1 MYLNVESVVR
11 SAMDPSSKESRHGI
25 KLLRTNHVTRTT
37 LYDIPQGEAASAVR
51 RDITETLPQ
60 SV

>member
-1 MYLNVESVVR
+1 
-11 SAMDPSSKESRHGI
+11 MDPSSKESRHGI